1 MVVVYILKRNNTVMG
16 TGEVRHGRVMGGGV
30 NRGGW
35 GTRGGGS
42 RCGEI
47 NRKQAWEH
55 SRTLNIILGQSLVY
69 L

>member
-1 MVVVYILKRNNTVMG
+1 MWEVGLEVVEAYVLKRNNTVMG
-16 TGEVRHGRVMGGGV
+16 TGEVRHGRVTGGGV

-47 NRKQAWEH
+47 NRKQAWEK
-55 SRTLNIILGQSLVY
+55 
-69 L
+69 